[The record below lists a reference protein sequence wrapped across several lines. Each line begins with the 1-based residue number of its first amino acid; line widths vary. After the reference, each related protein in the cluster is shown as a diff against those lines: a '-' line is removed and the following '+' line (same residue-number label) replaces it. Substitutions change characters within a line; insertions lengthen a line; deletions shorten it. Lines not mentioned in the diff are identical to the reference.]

1 MTGRARARSRG
12 RGRGQEPA
20 APGAQP
26 SVPPEA
32 AKPMPPPSEGQLVG
46 RGRQKPAPGAM
57 SEEAMLQISAG
68 FQQVKIGERGGRRR
82 DFHDSGVHT
91 RQLMEHYHVDFKP
104 PMESRRLRSALLF
117 QHEETLGKAHTF
129 DGAILFLP
137 NKLHNT
143 ETVLCSETRNGEK
156 VEITVTLTN
165 ELPPSSPVCL
175 QFYNIMFRRIL
186 RILNMQQIGRH
197 YYNPDDPFNI
207 PQHRLTIWPG
217 FVTTILQYESSIML
231 CTDVSHKVL
240 RSETV
245 LDFMYSLRQQYN
257 NKTYRIDDIAWD
269 HTPNNTFKKGDTE
282 ISFKN
287 YFKTQ
292 YGLDIT
298 DGNQVLLVSHVKR
311 LGPSGL
317 TDKMRA
323 DFNIMKDLASHTRL
337 SPEQRESRINRLI
350 SNINRNADVQNEL
363 TTWGLSFEN
372 RLLSLNG
379 RVLPSE
385 RIIQG
390 GRAYE
395 YNPWT
400 ADWTKEMRGLPLIS
414 CMSLDNWLMFYTRRN
429 ADVAQSLLQT
439 LNKVSGPMGIR
450 MQRAVMIEYEDR
462 QESLLRALQQNVAR
476 ETQMVVVILPTN
488 RKDKYDCVKKYL
500 CVDCPTPSQCVV
512 SRTISKPQAL
522 MTVATKIA
530 LQMNCKMGGE
540 LWSVEIPLRQLMIV
554 GIDCYHDTAAGKRS
568 IGALVATALKAYL
581 KYNNSLPSRIIVYRD
596 GVGDGMLRSVVDYEV
611 PQIMQSIKTMGQ
623 DYEPKLSVVVVKK
636 RISSRFFARIDG
648 KIANPPPGTVI
659 DTEVTRPEWYDFF
672 IVSQAVRFGCVAPTH
687 YNVVFDNS
695 GLKPDHM
702 QRLTYKLCHMYYNW
716 QGIVRVPAP
725 CQYAHKLAFLVGQS
739 IHKEPN
745 MNLDDFLYYLC
756 SAFAE
761 KQDLQWTLTL
771 RDRKGRVQST
781 EDNRHFNDIV
791 MRDRLADLN
800 GGRQSASED
809 GGVTVSM
816 ERDGFMQD
824 FFRKVEEI
832 RGVIGKISSL
842 VNEVKKKHSVILSA
856 PNPDETMQQN
866 LPTDEQMNQA
876 SVDARIQKTQYTNLS
891 RKFVEV
897 MTQYSE
903 AQVLF
908 REKSKSRIQ
917 RQLEITGRIT
927 TNEELEEM
935 LETGNPSIFISDIIS
950 DSQITRQALNE
961 IESRHKDILRL
972 DGDQES
978 CEKYIIL
985 ALIVLVVLAVIA
997 LIVGLSVGLSV
1008 KTTTNSASSS
1018 SNAANPFEC
1027 GDNFFRKSL
1036 VVSKKVLTNLFTSNH
1051 FQKSDANAFAHK
1063 KIKKKLVFVAICGSV
1078 CIIILL
1084 IIILIGVYSD

>member
-12 RGRGQEPA
+12 RGRGQEAA
-20 APGAQP
+20 APGPQP
-26 SVPPEA
+26 PEKQEA
-32 AKPMPPPSEGQLVG
+32 AKPLLPSSEGELVG
-46 RGRQKPAPGAM
+46 RGRQRTAPGAL
-57 SEEAMLQISAG
+57 SAEAMVQISAG

-82 DFHDSGVHT
+82 DLHDSGVHT
-91 RQLMEHYHVDFKP
+91 RQLMEHVKDSKSGVSGTAIELRANFMRLLSRPLWALYQYHVDFKP
-104 PMESRRLRSALLF
+104 AMESRRLRSALLF

-143 ETVLCSETRNGEK
+143 ETILCSETRHGEK
-156 VEITVTLTN
+156 VEITLTLTN

-175 QFYNIMFRRIL
+175 QFYNILFRRML
-186 RILNMQQIGRH
+186 RMLNMQQIGRH

-245 LDFMYSLRQQYN
+245 LDFMYSLRQQCGDQRFPEACTKELVGLIVLTKYN
-257 NKTYRIDDIAWD
+257 NKTYRVDDIAWD
-269 HTPNNTFKKGDTE
+269 QNPNNTFKRGDAE

-311 LGPSGL
+311 LGPSGGPPPGPALLVPEFCYLTGL
-317 TDKMRA
+317 TDKMRS

-337 SPEQRESRINRLI
+337 SPEQRETRINRLI

-363 TTWGLSFEN
+363 STWGLSFEN
-372 RLLSLNG
+372 KLLSLNG

-390 GRAYE
+390 GRVFE
-395 YNPWT
+395 YSPWT

-414 CMSLDNWLMFYTRRN
+414 CMPLDNWMMFFTRRN
-429 ADVAQSLLQT
+429 ADVANSLLQT
-439 LNKVSGPMGIR
+439 LNKVAGPMGIR
-450 MQRAVMIEYEDR
+450 MQRAIMIEYEDR
-462 QESLLRALQQNVAR
+462 QESLLRALQQNVTR
-476 ETQMVVVILPTN
+476 DTQMVVVVLPTN

-568 IGALVATALKAYL
+568 IGALVASLNQGMSRWFSRCVLQNRGQEIIDALKAPLQAALKAYL
-581 KYNNSLPSRIIVYRD
+581 KYNNSLPSRIIVFRD
-596 GVGDGMLRSVVDYEV
+596 GVGDGMLQSVVEYEV
-611 PQIMQSIKTMGQ
+611 PQIMQSIKTMGV

-659 DTEVTRPEWYDFF
+659 DTEVTRPEWYDYF

-745 MNLDDFLYYLC
+745 MNLDDFLYYL
-756 SAFAE
+756 
-761 KQDLQWTLTL
+761 
-771 RDRKGRVQST
+771 
-781 EDNRHFNDIV
+781 
-791 MRDRLADLN
+791 
-800 GGRQSASED
+800 
-809 GGVTVSM
+809 
-816 ERDGFMQD
+816 
-824 FFRKVEEI
+824 
-832 RGVIGKISSL
+832 
-842 VNEVKKKHSVILSA
+842 
-856 PNPDETMQQN
+856 
-866 LPTDEQMNQA
+866 
-876 SVDARIQKTQYTNLS
+876 
-891 RKFVEV
+891 
-897 MTQYSE
+897 
-903 AQVLF
+903 
-908 REKSKSRIQ
+908 
-917 RQLEITGRIT
+917 
-927 TNEELEEM
+927 
-935 LETGNPSIFISDIIS
+935 
-950 DSQITRQALNE
+950 
-961 IESRHKDILRL
+961 
-972 DGDQES
+972 
-978 CEKYIIL
+978 
-985 ALIVLVVLAVIA
+985 
-997 LIVGLSVGLSV
+997 
-1008 KTTTNSASSS
+1008 
-1018 SNAANPFEC
+1018 
-1027 GDNFFRKSL
+1027 
-1036 VVSKKVLTNLFTSNH
+1036 
-1051 FQKSDANAFAHK
+1051 
-1063 KIKKKLVFVAICGSV
+1063 
-1078 CIIILL
+1078 
-1084 IIILIGVYSD
+1084 

>member
-12 RGRGQEPA
+12 RGRGQEAA
-20 APGAQP
+20 APGVQP
-26 SVPPEA
+26 STSQEG
-32 AKPMPPPSEGQLVG
+32 AKPVLPSPAEGELVG
-46 RGRQKPAPGAM
+46 RGRQKTVPGAI
-57 SEEAMLQISAG
+57 SGEAMVQISAG
-68 FQQVKIGERGGRRR
+68 FKQVKIGERGGRRR

-91 RQLMEHYHVDFKP
+91 RQLMEHVKESKTGVSGTAIELRANFMRLISRPLWALYQYHVDFMP
-104 PMESRRLRSALLF
+104 PMESRRLRTALLF
-117 QHEETLGKAHTF
+117 QHEETLGKAHSF

-143 ETVLCSETRNGEK
+143 ETVLCSETRQGEK
-156 VEITVTLTN
+156 VQITVTLTN

-175 QFYNIMFRRIL
+175 QFYNILFKRIL
-186 RILNMQQIGRH
+186 RMLNMQQIGRH

-245 LDFMYSLRQQYN
+245 LDFMYSLRQQCGDQRFPEVCTKELVGLIILTKYN

-269 HTPNNTFKKGDTE
+269 HTPNNTFKKGDSE

-311 LGPSGL
+311 LGPTSRPPPGPAMLVPEFCYLTGL
-317 TDKMRA
+317 TDKMRS

-337 SPEQRESRINRLI
+337 SPEQREGRVNRLI
-350 SNINRNADVQNEL
+350 SNINRNSDVQNEL
-363 TTWGLSFEN
+363 STWGLSFEN
-372 RLLSLNG
+372 RLLSMNG

-385 RIIQG
+385 RITQG
-390 GRAYE
+390 GRVFE
-395 YNPWT
+395 YNPWA
-400 ADWTKEMRGLPLIS
+400 ADWSKEMRGFPLIS
-414 CMSLDNWLMFYTRRN
+414 CMPLDNWLMFYTRRN

-439 LNKVSGPMGIR
+439 LNKVAGPMGIH
-450 MQRAVMIEYEDR
+450 MQRAIMIEYEDR
-462 QESLLRALQQNVAR
+462 QESLLRALQQNVSP

-554 GIDCYHDTAAGKRS
+554 GIDCYHDTATGKRS
-568 IGALVATALKAYL
+568 IGALVASLNQGMSRWFSKCVLQNRGQEIIDALKGSLQAALKAYL

-596 GVGDGMLRSVVDYEV
+596 GVGDGMLQSVVDYEV

-672 IVSQAVRFGCVAPTH
+672 IISQAVRFGCVAPTH

-745 MNLDDFLYYLC
+745 MNLDDFLYYL
-756 SAFAE
+756 
-761 KQDLQWTLTL
+761 
-771 RDRKGRVQST
+771 
-781 EDNRHFNDIV
+781 
-791 MRDRLADLN
+791 
-800 GGRQSASED
+800 
-809 GGVTVSM
+809 
-816 ERDGFMQD
+816 
-824 FFRKVEEI
+824 
-832 RGVIGKISSL
+832 
-842 VNEVKKKHSVILSA
+842 
-856 PNPDETMQQN
+856 
-866 LPTDEQMNQA
+866 
-876 SVDARIQKTQYTNLS
+876 
-891 RKFVEV
+891 
-897 MTQYSE
+897 
-903 AQVLF
+903 
-908 REKSKSRIQ
+908 
-917 RQLEITGRIT
+917 
-927 TNEELEEM
+927 
-935 LETGNPSIFISDIIS
+935 
-950 DSQITRQALNE
+950 
-961 IESRHKDILRL
+961 
-972 DGDQES
+972 
-978 CEKYIIL
+978 
-985 ALIVLVVLAVIA
+985 
-997 LIVGLSVGLSV
+997 
-1008 KTTTNSASSS
+1008 
-1018 SNAANPFEC
+1018 
-1027 GDNFFRKSL
+1027 
-1036 VVSKKVLTNLFTSNH
+1036 
-1051 FQKSDANAFAHK
+1051 
-1063 KIKKKLVFVAICGSV
+1063 
-1078 CIIILL
+1078 
-1084 IIILIGVYSD
+1084 

>member
-1 MTGRARARSRG
+1 MY
-12 RGRGQEPA
+12 
-20 APGAQP
+20 
-26 SVPPEA
+26 
-32 AKPMPPPSEGQLVG
+32 
-46 RGRQKPAPGAM
+46 AM
-57 SEEAMLQISAG
+57 MIFPHPISHSFAYFLPVAMMQISAG

-91 RQLMEHYHVDFKP
+91 RQLMEHVKESKTGNTIFNKANFMRLLSRPLWALYQYHVDFKP

-175 QFYNIMFRRIL
+175 QFYNILFRRIL

-217 FVTTILQYESSIML
+217 FMTTILQYESSIML
-231 CTDVSHKVL
+231 CSDVSHKVL

-245 LDFMYSLRQQYN
+245 LDFMYSLRQQCGDQRFPEACTKELVGLIILTKYN

-298 DGNQVLLVSHVKR
+298 DGNQALLVSHVKR
-311 LGPSGL
+311 LGPSGRPPPGPAMLVPEFCYLTGL

-337 SPEQRESRINRLI
+337 SPEQREGRINRLI
-350 SNINRNADVQNEL
+350 SNIN
-363 TTWGLSFEN
+363 SFEN

-390 GRAYE
+390 GR

-400 ADWTKEMRGLPLIS
+400 ADWAKEMRGLPLIS

-450 MQRAVMIEYEDR
+450 MQRDR

-476 ETQMVVVILPTN
+476 ETQMVSLSFCF
-488 RKDKYDCVKKYL
+488 KLLL
-500 CVDCPTPSQCVV
+500 CLQCVV

-530 LQMNCKMGGE
+530 LQMNFKMGGE

-568 IGALVATALKAYL
+568 IGALVASLNQGMSRWFSKCVLQNRGQEIIDALKGSLQAALKAYL

-745 MNLDDFLYYLC
+745 MNLDDFLYYL
-756 SAFAE
+756 
-761 KQDLQWTLTL
+761 
-771 RDRKGRVQST
+771 
-781 EDNRHFNDIV
+781 
-791 MRDRLADLN
+791 
-800 GGRQSASED
+800 
-809 GGVTVSM
+809 
-816 ERDGFMQD
+816 
-824 FFRKVEEI
+824 
-832 RGVIGKISSL
+832 
-842 VNEVKKKHSVILSA
+842 
-856 PNPDETMQQN
+856 
-866 LPTDEQMNQA
+866 
-876 SVDARIQKTQYTNLS
+876 
-891 RKFVEV
+891 
-897 MTQYSE
+897 
-903 AQVLF
+903 
-908 REKSKSRIQ
+908 
-917 RQLEITGRIT
+917 
-927 TNEELEEM
+927 
-935 LETGNPSIFISDIIS
+935 
-950 DSQITRQALNE
+950 
-961 IESRHKDILRL
+961 
-972 DGDQES
+972 
-978 CEKYIIL
+978 
-985 ALIVLVVLAVIA
+985 
-997 LIVGLSVGLSV
+997 
-1008 KTTTNSASSS
+1008 
-1018 SNAANPFEC
+1018 
-1027 GDNFFRKSL
+1027 
-1036 VVSKKVLTNLFTSNH
+1036 
-1051 FQKSDANAFAHK
+1051 
-1063 KIKKKLVFVAICGSV
+1063 
-1078 CIIILL
+1078 
-1084 IIILIGVYSD
+1084 

>member
-1 MTGRARARSRG
+1 MTAENSKRDTLSFSSFSQCYCFYCVSGTAIELRANFMRLLSRPLWALY
-12 RGRGQEPA
+12 Q
-20 APGAQP
+20 
-26 SVPPEA
+26 
-32 AKPMPPPSEGQLVG
+32 
-46 RGRQKPAPGAM
+46 
-57 SEEAMLQISAG
+57 
-68 FQQVKIGERGGRRR
+68 
-82 DFHDSGVHT
+82 
-91 RQLMEHYHVDFKP
+91 YHVDYKP

-175 QFYNIMFRRIL
+175 QFYNILFRRIL

-245 LDFMYSLRQQYN
+245 LDFMYSLRQQC
-257 NKTYRIDDIAWD
+257 
-269 HTPNNTFKKGDTE
+269 GDQRFPEACTKE
-282 ISFKN
+282 LVGLIILTKIC
-287 YFKTQ
+287 YFILSLSLQQ

-311 LGPSGL
+311 LGPSGRPPPGPAMLVPEFCYLTGL

-337 SPEQRESRINRLI
+337 SPEQRETRINRLI

-372 RLLSLNG
+372 RLLSMNG

-450 MQRAVMIEYEDR
+450 MQRAIMIEYEDR

-568 IGALVATALKAYL
+568 IGALVASLNQGMSRWFSKCVLQNRGQEIIDALKGSLQAALKAYL
-581 KYNNSLPSRIIVYRD
+581 KYNNCLPSRIIVFRD
-596 GVGDGMLRSVVDYEV
+596 GVGDGMLQSVVDYEV

-687 YNVVFDNS
+687 YNVVFDSS

-745 MNLDDFLYYLC
+745 MNLDDFLYYL
-756 SAFAE
+756 
-761 KQDLQWTLTL
+761 
-771 RDRKGRVQST
+771 
-781 EDNRHFNDIV
+781 
-791 MRDRLADLN
+791 
-800 GGRQSASED
+800 
-809 GGVTVSM
+809 
-816 ERDGFMQD
+816 
-824 FFRKVEEI
+824 
-832 RGVIGKISSL
+832 
-842 VNEVKKKHSVILSA
+842 
-856 PNPDETMQQN
+856 
-866 LPTDEQMNQA
+866 
-876 SVDARIQKTQYTNLS
+876 
-891 RKFVEV
+891 
-897 MTQYSE
+897 
-903 AQVLF
+903 
-908 REKSKSRIQ
+908 
-917 RQLEITGRIT
+917 
-927 TNEELEEM
+927 
-935 LETGNPSIFISDIIS
+935 
-950 DSQITRQALNE
+950 
-961 IESRHKDILRL
+961 
-972 DGDQES
+972 
-978 CEKYIIL
+978 
-985 ALIVLVVLAVIA
+985 
-997 LIVGLSVGLSV
+997 
-1008 KTTTNSASSS
+1008 
-1018 SNAANPFEC
+1018 
-1027 GDNFFRKSL
+1027 
-1036 VVSKKVLTNLFTSNH
+1036 
-1051 FQKSDANAFAHK
+1051 
-1063 KIKKKLVFVAICGSV
+1063 
-1078 CIIILL
+1078 
-1084 IIILIGVYSD
+1084 

>member
-1 MTGRARARSRG
+1 RANFMRLLSRPLWALY
-12 RGRGQEPA
+12 Q
-20 APGAQP
+20 
-26 SVPPEA
+26 
-32 AKPMPPPSEGQLVG
+32 
-46 RGRQKPAPGAM
+46 
-57 SEEAMLQISAG
+57 
-68 FQQVKIGERGGRRR
+68 
-82 DFHDSGVHT
+82 
-91 RQLMEHYHVDFKP
+91 YHVDYKP

-129 DGAILFLP
+129 DGIL
-137 NKLHNT
+137 KL
-143 ETVLCSETRNGEK
+143 LIISMK

-175 QFYNIMFRRIL
+175 QFYNILFRRIL

-245 LDFMYSLRQQYN
+245 LDFMYSLRQQCGDQRFPEACTKELVGLIILTKYN

-311 LGPSGL
+311 LGPSGRPPPGPAMLVPEFCYLTGL

-337 SPEQRESRINRLI
+337 SPEQRETRINH
-350 SNINRNADVQNEL
+350 VQNEL

-372 RLLSLNG
+372 RLLSMNG
-379 RVLPSE
+379 RVLFDYSF
-385 RIIQG
+385 IFNS
-390 GRAYE
+390 Y
-395 YNPWT
+395 
-400 ADWTKEMRGLPLIS
+400 

-450 MQRAVMIEYEDR
+450 MQRAIMIEYEDR

-568 IGALVATALKAYL
+568 IGALVASLNQGMSRWFSKCVLQNRGQEIIDALKGSLQGAYL
-581 KYNNSLPSRIIVYRD
+581 KYNNCLPSRIIVFRD
-596 GVGDGMLRSVVDYEV
+596 GVGDGMLQSVVDYEV

-687 YNVVFDNS
+687 YNVVFDSS

-745 MNLDDFLYYLC
+745 MNLDDFLYYL
-756 SAFAE
+756 
-761 KQDLQWTLTL
+761 
-771 RDRKGRVQST
+771 
-781 EDNRHFNDIV
+781 
-791 MRDRLADLN
+791 
-800 GGRQSASED
+800 
-809 GGVTVSM
+809 
-816 ERDGFMQD
+816 
-824 FFRKVEEI
+824 
-832 RGVIGKISSL
+832 
-842 VNEVKKKHSVILSA
+842 
-856 PNPDETMQQN
+856 
-866 LPTDEQMNQA
+866 
-876 SVDARIQKTQYTNLS
+876 
-891 RKFVEV
+891 
-897 MTQYSE
+897 
-903 AQVLF
+903 
-908 REKSKSRIQ
+908 
-917 RQLEITGRIT
+917 
-927 TNEELEEM
+927 
-935 LETGNPSIFISDIIS
+935 
-950 DSQITRQALNE
+950 
-961 IESRHKDILRL
+961 
-972 DGDQES
+972 
-978 CEKYIIL
+978 
-985 ALIVLVVLAVIA
+985 
-997 LIVGLSVGLSV
+997 
-1008 KTTTNSASSS
+1008 
-1018 SNAANPFEC
+1018 
-1027 GDNFFRKSL
+1027 
-1036 VVSKKVLTNLFTSNH
+1036 
-1051 FQKSDANAFAHK
+1051 
-1063 KIKKKLVFVAICGSV
+1063 
-1078 CIIILL
+1078 
-1084 IIILIGVYSD
+1084 